1 MQVIE
6 SKQDAIEYLQAGKK
20 AGDILQRLEQLS
32 QLLGD
37 TDAEEGEEEEN
48 DDDE

>member
-20 AGDILQRLEQLS
+20 AGDILQRLDQLS

-37 TDAEEGEEEEN
+37 TDAEGEEEEN
-48 DDDE
+48 DEDDE